1 MDWNKALQ
9 MGWIG
14 QHEVITVMTAV
25 VVAVLVIA
33 ATLATK
39 AEVFPLRG
47 LTLASHHWLSWQA
60 SS

>member
-39 AEVFPLRG
+39 AEVFL
-47 LTLASHHWLSWQA
+47 
-60 SS
+60 